1 MVYIVYNIKH
11 KGGFSMKAYVI
22 ERKAD
27 KSYEGIEGQVVLVG
41 DKKLRRIVYKGE
53 NEGLYVVLKKQRKY
67 LSVIAGDLVWT
78 DAFSDTARDIV
89 TIKKQRAKSIVFT
102 DPMIIGA

>member
-1 MVYIVYNIKH
+1 
-11 KGGFSMKAYVI
+11 MKAYVI

-27 KSYEGIEGQVVLVG
+27 KSYKGIEGQVILVG

-78 DAFSDTARDIV
+78 DAFSDTARDTV
-89 TIKKQRAKSIVFT
+89 TKKQRAKSIVFT